1 MNSSVIV
8 LVGPTGIGKS
18 KIAVNLSAFFPSEIV
33 SADSMQ
39 VYKYMNIGTAKPSRE
54 ERRAVPHHMIDIIY
68 PDQYFSAGEYAK
80 MARDKINRII
90 NSGKTPILV
99 GGSGLYIRAVIDGLF
114 SEPMVKETIKKRV
127 RTQLAEKGS
136 HYMYGKLKKVDSIA
150 AAKIHPNDWRR
161 IIRALEVF
169 LSTGETISTLQS
181 KAKAESIDCQYRI
194 IGLKTERKNL
204 YRRIESRVD
213 LMFKKGLTREVRQL
227 IKRGYDENLLP
238 MQSLGYREV
247 LEYLN
252 GHYGLDDAKALIKQN
267 TRHFAKR
274 QMTWFNKDSRTNWIE
289 ISDADGEADLICDKI
304 FRLAGL
310 REI

>member
-18 KIAVNLSAFFPSEIV
+18 KVAVSLSAFLPSEIV

-39 VYKYMNIGTAKPSRE
+39 IYKYMNIGTAKPSRE
-54 ERRAVPHHMIDIIY
+54 ERRAVTHHMIDIVY

-80 MARDKINRII
+80 IARDKINRII
-90 NSGKTPILV
+90 ESGKTPILV

-114 SEPMVKETIKKRV
+114 SEPVVKETIKKKV
-127 RTQLAEKGS
+127 RTQLANNGS
-136 HYMYGKLKKVDSIA
+136 HYLHVELKKVDPVSA
-150 AAKIHPNDWRR
+150 SRIHPNDWRR

-169 LSTGETISTLQS
+169 LSTGETISSLQS
-181 KAKAESIDCQYRI
+181 KAKTDSIDCQYCT

-213 LMFKKGLTREVRQL
+213 SMFERGLMREVRNL
-227 IKRGYDENLLP
+227 IKRGYSQDLLP

-247 LEYLN
+247 LGYIN
-252 GHYGLDDAKALIKQN
+252 RHYSLDEAKALIKRN

-274 QMTWFNKDSRTNWIE
+274 QMTWFNKDFRIKWIE
-289 ISDADGEADLICDKI
+289 TGDADMETDLICHKI
-304 FRLAGL
+304 LGL
-310 REI
+310 MEL

>member
-18 KIAVNLSAFFPSEIV
+18 KIAVSLSAFSPSEIV

-54 ERRAVPHHMIDIIY
+54 ERKTVSHHMIDVIY

-80 MARDKINRII
+80 IARDKINRII
-90 NSGKTPILV
+90 NSGKIPIVV

-136 HYMYGKLKKVDSIA
+136 HYLYGKLKKVDPLA
-150 AAKIHPNDWRR
+150 AARIHPNDWRR

-169 LSTGETISTLQS
+169 LSTGETISSLQS
-181 KAKAESIDCQYRI
+181 KRTEPIDYRYCI

-204 YRRIESRVD
+204 YRRIENRVD
-213 LMFKKGLTREVRQL
+213 SMFKKGLTREVRHL
-227 IKRGYDENLLP
+227 IKRGYSQDLLP

-247 LEYLN
+247 LGYMN
-252 GHYGLDDAKALIKQN
+252 GDYNLDEAKALLKKN
-267 TRHFAKR
+267 TPQFAKR
-274 QMTWFNKDSRTNWIE
+274 QKTWFNKDSRIKWIE
-289 ISDADGEADLICDKI
+289 ISDIDKEVDLICHNILK
-304 FRLAGL
+304 LAGL
-310 REI
+310 

>member
-1 MNSSVIV
+1 MNLFLIV

-18 KIAVNLSAFFPSEIV
+18 KIAIRLSAFLPSEIV

-54 ERRAVPHHMIDIIY
+54 ERRAVLHHMIDVIY

-80 MARDKINRII
+80 IARDKINRII

-99 GGSGLYIRAVIDGLF
+99 GGSGLYIRAVVDGLF
-114 SEPMVKETIKKRV
+114 SEPMVKETIKKRL

-136 HYMYGKLKKVDSIA
+136 RYLYEKLKKVDSIA
-150 AAKIHPNDWRR
+150 AARIHPNDWRR

-169 LSTGETISTLQS
+169 FSTGKTISSLQS
-181 KAKAESIDCQYRI
+181 KSEADSINCRYCI

-204 YRRIESRVD
+204 YGRIERRVNS
-213 LMFKKGLTREVRQL
+213 MFKKGLVREVRHL
-227 IKRGYDENLLP
+227 IKRGYSKDLLP
-238 MQSLGYREV
+238 MQSLGYKEV
-247 LEYLN
+247 LEYIN
-252 GHYGLDDAKALIKQN
+252 GHCSLNEAKALLKRN

-274 QMTWFNKDSRTNWIE
+274 QMTWFNKDSRTKWIE
-289 ISDADGEADLICDKI
+289 INDIDKEVDLICHKI
-304 FRLAGL
+304 LRLAGL
-310 REI
+310 

>member
-18 KIAVNLSAFFPSEIV
+18 KIAVNLSAFFPLEIV

-54 ERRAVPHHMIDIIY
+54 ERKTVPHHMIDIIY

-90 NSGKTPILV
+90 NSGKNPILV

-114 SEPMVKETIKKRV
+114 SEPMIKETVKKRV
-127 RTQLAEKGS
+127 RTQLANKGS
-136 HYMYGKLKKVDSIA
+136 YYMYGKLKKVDPVA
-150 AAKIHPNDWRR
+150 AARIHPNDWRR

-169 LSTGETISTLQS
+169 LSTGETISSLQN

-213 LMFKKGLTREVRQL
+213 LMFKKGLVKEVRHL
-227 IKRGYDENLLP
+227 IKRGYNQDLLS
-238 MQSLGYREV
+238 MQGLGYREV

-252 GHYGLDDAKALIKQN
+252 GHYGLDEAKALIKKN

-289 ISDADGEADLICDKI
+289 ISDADREADLICHKI

>member
-18 KIAVNLSAFFPSEIV
+18 KVAVSLSAFFPSEIV

-54 ERRAVPHHMIDIIY
+54 ERRSVLHHMIDIIY

-114 SEPMVKETIKKRV
+114 PEPMIKETIKKRV
-127 RTQLAEKGS
+127 KTQLANKGS
-136 HYMYGKLKKVDSIA
+136 HCLYGKLKKVDPIA
-150 AAKIHPNDWRR
+150 ASRIHPNDWRR

-169 LSTGETISTLQS
+169 LSTGETISSLQS
-181 KAKAESIDCQYRI
+181 KTKAESIDCQYHI
-194 IGLKTERKNL
+194 IGLKTGRKNL
-204 YRRIESRVD
+204 YRRIEGRVD
-213 LMFKKGLTREVRQL
+213 FMFKKGLVREVRQL
-227 IKRGYDENLLP
+227 IIRGYDEDLLP
-238 MQSLGYREV
+238 MRSLGYREV
-247 LEYLN
+247 LGYIN
-252 GHYGLDDAKALIKQN
+252 GHYGLDEAKALLKKN

-274 QMTWFNKDSRTNWIE
+274 QMTWFNKDPRTKWIE
-289 ISDADGEADLICDKI
+289 ISDIDEEIDLICHNI
-304 FRLAGL
+304 LRLAGL
-310 REI
+310 

>member
-1 MNSSVIV
+1 MNPSVIV

-18 KIAVNLSAFFPSEIV
+18 KIAVSLSAFFPSEIV

-54 ERRAVPHHMIDIIY
+54 ERRAILHHMIDVIY

-127 RTQLAEKGS
+127 SNQLANKGS
-136 HYMYGKLKKVDSIA
+136 HYLYGKLKKVDPTSA
-150 AAKIHPNDWRR
+150 SRIHPNDWRR

-169 LSTGETISTLQS
+169 FSTGETISSLQS
-181 KAKAESIDCQYRI
+181 KARAESINCQYII
-194 IGLKTERKNL
+194 IGIKTERKNL
-204 YRRIESRVD
+204 YRKIESRVD
-213 LMFKKGLTREVRQL
+213 LMFKKGLAREVRQL
-227 IKRGYDENLLP
+227 IKRGYSQDLLP
-238 MQSLGYREV
+238 MQSLGYKEV
-247 LEYLN
+247 LGHIN
-252 GHYGLDDAKALIKQN
+252 GHYGLDEAKALLKKN

-274 QMTWFNKDSRTNWIE
+274 QMTWFNKDSRIKWIE
-289 ISDADGEADLICDKI
+289 TSDIDRETDLVCHRILK
-304 FRLAGL
+304 LTGL

>member
-8 LVGPTGIGKS
+8 LVGPTCVGKS
-18 KIAVNLSAFFPSEIV
+18 KIAASLSAFFPSEII

-39 VYKYMNIGTAKPSRE
+39 VYKYMNIGTAKPSRK

-90 NSGKTPILV
+90 DSGKTPILV

-114 SEPMVKETIKKRV
+114 SEPMVKETIKKRL

-136 HYMYGKLKKVDSIA
+136 HYMYGKLKKIDSIA
-150 AAKIHPNDWRR
+150 AARIHTNDWRR

-169 LSTGETISTLQS
+169 LSTGATISSLQS
-181 KAKAESIDCQYRI
+181 KARAESMDCQYHI
-194 IGLKTERKNL
+194 IGLRTERKNL

-213 LMFKKGLTREVRQL
+213 SMFKKGLAREVRQL
-227 IKRGYDENLLP
+227 IKRGYKDLLP
-238 MQSLGYREV
+238 MQSLGYKEV
-247 LEYLN
+247 LGYIN
-252 GHYGLDDAKALIKQN
+252 GHYSLDEAKALLKRN

-274 QMTWFNKDSRTNWIE
+274 QMTWFNKDSRTKWIE
-289 ISDADGEADLICDKI
+289 ISDIDEEIDLVCHRILK
-304 FRLAGL
+304 LAGL
-310 REI
+310 

>member
-1 MNSSVIV
+1 MNSSIIV

-18 KIAVNLSAFFPSEIV
+18 KIAVRLSAFFPSEIV

-80 MARDKINRII
+80 IARDKINRII

-127 RTQLAEKGS
+127 RTQLANKGS
-136 HYMYGKLKKVDSIA
+136 HYLYGKLKKVDSIA
-150 AAKIHPNDWRR
+150 AARIHPNDWRR

-169 LSTGETISTLQS
+169 LSTGETISSLQS
-181 KAKAESIDCQYRI
+181 KAKAKSIDCQYYI

-213 LMFKKGLTREVRQL
+213 LMFKKGLTREVRHL
-227 IKRGYDENLLP
+227 IKRGYSQDLLP
-238 MQSLGYREV
+238 MQSLGYIEV
-247 LEYLN
+247 LEYIN
-252 GHYGLDDAKALIKQN
+252 GHYSLDEAKALIKRN

-274 QMTWFNKDSRTNWIE
+274 QMTWFNKDSRTKWIE
-289 ISDADGEADLICDKI
+289 ISDIDEEIDLICHEILRQQD
-304 FRLAGL
+304 L